1 MKFIQVK
8 FKGAAPGGF
17 DGYGALEVVGE
28 KQLENFQKSGQYDI
42 EIIGDKVVEEVVEE
56 TIADNN
62 PNKDWT
68 VKEIKA
74 YLDDNNIE
82 YTGTHDTK
90 AKLLALI

>member
-1 MKFIQVK
+1 MN
-8 FKGAAPGGF
+8 
-17 DGYGALEVVGE
+17 E
-28 KQLENFQKSGQYDI
+28 KLENFKNTGQYDI
-42 EIIGDKVVEEVVEE
+42 EIIPSKLEEEVVEK